1 MNANLISGCFLNN
14 ISNVHCALVINF
26 NDSAQFYFTTG
37 IYCLHES
44 LTEVWNFTS
53 VKLTEVQF
61 APKWVSFRLDPYE
74 RW

>member
-44 LTEVWNFTS
+44 LTQV
-53 VKLTEVQF
+53 
-61 APKWVSFRLDPYE
+61 
-74 RW
+74 